1 MLGKEGVPEGYYEI
15 PIGEP
20 DVKKEGKDITFIT
33 FGPALY
39 VALDAAKELEE
50 KYGLSAEVID
60 LRSLNPLNYDKLIAS
75 VKKTG
80 KVVLVNEAVERG
92 NAMHNI
98 AANLTQFTFD
108 YLDAPPAIVGS
119 HNWVSPAAEHE
130 KEYFPQPSWI
140 LDTIHERIMPLKGYT
155 PTINRSLGE
164 LQRTSRAGV

>member
-1 MLGKEGVPEGYYEI
+1 MPEGYYEI

-33 FGPALY
+33 FGAALY

-50 KYGLSAEVID
+50 KYGMSAEVID
-60 LRSLNPLNYDKLIAS
+60 LRSVNPINYDKLIAS

-92 NAMHNI
+92 NVMHNI
-98 AANLTQFTFD
+98 AANLTQLCFD
-108 YLDAPPAIVGS
+108 YLDAPATVVGS

-155 PTINRSLGE
+155 PVTNRTLGDFE
-164 LQRTSRAGV
+164 RSSKLGL